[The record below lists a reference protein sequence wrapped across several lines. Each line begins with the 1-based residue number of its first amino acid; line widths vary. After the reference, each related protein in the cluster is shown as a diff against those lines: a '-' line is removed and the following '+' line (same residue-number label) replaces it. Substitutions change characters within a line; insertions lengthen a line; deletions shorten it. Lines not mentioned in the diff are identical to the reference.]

1 MQETNKMTKILINE
15 LEYETDNFSEEQISL
30 VNEMLLIKRKLE
42 DIDYN
47 KALYSSR
54 NELLLKALEESLK
67 ENKEET
73 ND

>member
-1 MQETNKMTKILINE
+1 
-15 LEYETDNFSEEQISL
+15 
-30 VNEMLLIKRKLE
+30 MLLIKRKLE

>member
-1 MQETNKMTKILINE
+1 MTKILINE

-73 ND
+73 NDWYR

>member
-1 MQETNKMTKILINE
+1 MTKILINE